1 MLRVSGEDKLS
12 RSFLSPKII
21 FSSDSLEK
29 EDLRNKA
36 DGLFAQHGVH
46 PSCFSPRRGERLVCV
61 TGWRPGSISWT
72 RFSRIWS
79 FDEHEFDGVRRQD
92 NVKNETFESSR
103 AILEQKGYFEQGR
116 DGYIKKGSDVGA
128 PRGTIRR
135 YICCL
140 FGGNTAGVQGGH
152 EECQKRL
159 NFLWQSGQNGPT

>member
-12 RSFLSPKII
+12 RSFLSPTII
-21 FSSDSLEK
+21 FSSDFLEK

-79 FDEHEFDGVRRQD
+79 FYEHEFDGVRRQD
-92 NVKNETFESSR
+92 NVKNETFGSSR
-103 AILEQKGYFEQGR
+103 AILEQKGYFEQSR
-116 DGYIKKGSDVGA
+116 DGYIKKREWCRSTQRHYPALYLLSFWWKYGWS
-128 PRGTIRR
+128 TRR
-135 YICCL
+135 ARRVSKE
-140 FGGNTAGVQGGH
+140 T
-152 EECQKRL
+152 
-159 NFLWQSGQNGPT
+159 